1 MCGLVSYSQGT
12 VVLKKSL
19 QTMASAIR
27 KVQER
32 AMKSSRTEHVETEEE
47 RSIKALFTDRIVKGR
62 PDLFTPTSHVP
73 SSPTPSDDSGTL
85 QNMLQTN
92 LSGFVLLLC
101 SVHIQFSQFVKQ
113 QEDTVP
119 LGKWGERQRD
129 FTKRFSRNDAKYLRD
144 AVSNFCEETRRMYS
158 DLLSPEYIETPLH
171 SPYRYTV

>member
-62 PDLFTPTSHVP
+62 PDLFTPTSPVP

-101 SVHIQFSQFVKQ
+101 SVHI
-113 QEDTVP
+113 
-119 LGKWGERQRD
+119 
-129 FTKRFSRNDAKYLRD
+129 
-144 AVSNFCEETRRMYS
+144 
-158 DLLSPEYIETPLH
+158 
-171 SPYRYTV
+171 